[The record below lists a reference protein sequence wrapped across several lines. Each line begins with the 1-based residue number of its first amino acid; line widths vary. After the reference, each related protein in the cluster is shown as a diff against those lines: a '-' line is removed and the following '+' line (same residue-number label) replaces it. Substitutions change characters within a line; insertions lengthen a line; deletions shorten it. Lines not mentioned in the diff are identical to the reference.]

1 MFRRWP
7 GYSSY
12 ARIKALRIR
21 PNKKRKRM
29 NWAEMKRGWSELKAV
44 AQSQWPRLTDVL
56 LRDVNGD
63 RAELARALQRHYGF
77 SAADAE
83 TAICEFEK
91 DVRRPGAVK

>member
-1 MFRRWP
+1 MNW
-7 GYSSY
+7 SEMKASWNEM
-12 ARIKALRIR
+12 KAL
-21 PNKKRKRM
+21 
-29 NWAEMKRGWSELKAV
+29 V
-44 AQSQWPRLTDVL
+44 QSQWPRLTDVV

-83 TAICEFEK
+83 IAICEFEK

>member
-1 MFRRWP
+1 
-7 GYSSY
+7 
-12 ARIKALRIR
+12 
-21 PNKKRKRM
+21 M
-29 NWAEMKRGWSELKAV
+29 NWSEMETGWSGLKML
-44 AQSQWPRLTDVL
+44 AQSQWPRLTDVV

-63 RAELARALQRHYGF
+63 RAELACALQRHYGF

>member
-1 MFRRWP
+1 
-7 GYSSY
+7 
-12 ARIKALRIR
+12 
-21 PNKKRKRM
+21 M
-29 NWAEMKRGWSELKAV
+29 NWSEMTTDWSSLKMV
-44 AQSQWPRLTDVL
+44 AQSQWLRLSEVV

-77 SAADAE
+77 STADAE